1 VLIAEALAQLAG
13 IVAFAAAMP
22 GAAAGA
28 PPRARLARVDVKFTA
43 QVSAPA
49 TIVLQ
54 AAASGRLGS
63 LHVLDVSAEREGVT
77 VASGAITLANEDV
90 SA

>member
-1 VLIAEALAQLAG
+1 
-13 IVAFAAAMP
+13 
-22 GAAAGA
+22 
-28 PPRARLARVDVKFTA
+28 
-43 QVSAPA
+43 
-49 TIVLQ
+49 
-54 AAASGRLGS
+54 LGS